1 MRRTASGDDIARS
14 SLFSK
19 ASATPYVY
27 MQALDT
33 SSPMSP
39 VGVPKENG
47 TTAFQRHVAG
57 ATVHQLHTSNGLS
70 FPLPSGFMI
79 EVSGGY
85 LHATSVPLNEPIFTL
100 PIVSVSRV
108 AVLRATGRDVPWT
121 HLFCGC
127 TDIMGSKIRAAA
139 ATALWSRPVGSTTPL
154 SHAGCFGEN
163 DVALALD
170 LDAPV
175 GWLQYGSGGCA
186 GPVRLTLYI
195 RDVDEWIDAMGI
207 HLLLAP

>member
-14 SLFSK
+14 SLFSN

-27 MQALDT
+27 MQAT
-33 SSPMSP
+33 SAMSP
-39 VGVPKENG
+39 VGAPKENS
-47 TTAFQRHVAG
+47 TFFQRHVAG

-100 PIVSVSRV
+100 PLVAISRGSVLS
-108 AVLRATGRDVPWT
+108 ATGRDVPWT

-127 TDIMGSKIRAAA
+127 TEMSGVEAKRAAR
-139 ATALWSRPVGSTTPL
+139 LPL
-154 SHAGCFGEN
+154 HSS
-163 DVALALD
+163 
-170 LDAPV
+170 P
-175 GWLQYGSGGCA
+175 
-186 GPVRLTLYI
+186 RLP
-195 RDVDEWIDAMGI
+195 RA
-207 HLLLAP
+207 HR